1 MSKMKNWMMDIE
13 EFVDGY
19 FYGCVQSGEVT
30 EDEVV
35 EDVAGQGVESA
46 ANLNIN
52 PKYLLLS
59 NINPKYL
66 LLSNI
71 NPKYLLLSNINP
83 GYLLLSK

>member
-35 EDVAGQGVESA
+35 EDVGMYFKSGEAV
-46 ANLNIN
+46 
-52 PKYLLLS
+52 KYARRYM
-59 NINPKYL
+59 KTQM
-66 LLSNI
+66 
-71 NPKYLLLSNINP
+71 
-83 GYLLLSK
+83 GEA